1 MGNGTFQQSVQRQ
14 PAPAEAGD
22 FAGSNIRA
30 SFLAGPGELVAGP
43 SGSRV
48 GVFNF
53 VNNGELPG
61 AREANPY
68 FTEGSSVGFCH
79 REQQALLTDFLQG
92 SGRTVPHGYEVSLM
106 NQGEFWA
113 LFASGG
119 AIGATV
125 YALAASGEAV
135 AGAPTITRTVA
146 ATATFNATTL
156 MNVTADGTPTA
167 QFGVGSVIT
176 GPGVP
181 AGTFIASL
189 GSGTGGTGTY
199 NLNQAVPAA
208 AGVTINA
215 TYAVA
220 TNFTLAG
227 TVAANATAT
236 GVIDNT
242 GLLTVSGGVTG
253 PALAAGQY
261 LTGVGVPP
269 GTYITAAVSGTGGNG
284 TYQTNTLI
292 PVTSTTLTFGG
303 GQVGKIST
311 WQA

>member
-1 MGNGTFQQSVQRQ
+1 MNGTFQTNVQTQ

-43 SGSRV
+43 LGAKV

-53 VNNGELPG
+53 VNNSELPG

-68 FTEGSSVGFCH
+68 FTEGASVGFCH
-79 REQQALLTDFLQG
+79 REQQALLTAFLEG
-92 SGRTVPHGYEVSLM
+92 AGRTVPHGYEVSLM
-106 NQGEFWA
+106 NQGEYWA
-113 LFASGG
+113 LFAAGG
-119 AIGATV
+119 ATGAAV
-125 YALAASGEAV
+125 YALAASGEAI
-135 AGAPTITRTVA
+135 AGVPATLRTVG
-146 ATATFNATTL
+146 ATATFNNTTL
-156 MNVTADGTPTA
+156 MNVTADGTPTG
-167 QFGVGSVIT
+167 QFAVGSVIT

-181 AGTFIASL
+181 AGTTIVSL

-199 NLNQAVPAA
+199 NLNQAVNLG
-208 AGVTINA
+208 AGITINA

-220 TNFTLAG
+220 TNFTLASK
-227 TVAANATAT
+227 VLANGVAT
-236 GVIDNT
+236 GVIDAT

-253 PALAAGQY
+253 TALAAGQY
-261 LTGVGVPP
+261 ITGTGVPP
-269 GTYITAAVSGTGGNG
+269 GTYITAPVGGSGGNG

-292 PVTSTTLTFGG
+292 PVTSTTMTFGG
-303 GQVGKIST
+303 GLVGKIST